1 MVCSTRHGQRI
12 PVKVRTEVSGDQGG
26 ADTVKRRSKEMAL
39 LLNSVLKGRDPH
51 ANWRTSWTALL
62 RIIRDRYLVVV
73 VDVHVIKEF
82 FRDIAEKT
90 MLEET
95 FQTCFVLFHK
105 PIAVHIQTIEDNFQD
120 LNSLQVVELL
130 NADFS
135 ICVNI

>member
-1 MVCSTRHGQRI
+1 MVCNTRHGKII
-12 PVKVRTEVSGDQGG
+12 PVKIRTKVSGDKGV
-26 ADTVKRRSKEMAL
+26 ANTVKRRSKEVAL

-105 PIAVHIQTIEDNFQD
+105 PIAVHIQTIKDNLQD

-130 NADFS
+130 NADFFVH
-135 ICVNI
+135 VNI